1 MERVL
6 LKEDNY
12 LEGKIA
18 SSTSS
23 LPAVN
28 AILRRASRKRPWKP
42 EVPDNYCSRS
52 VLFSIPESVS
62 TTTAPTRGVRG
73 KRKAVCQNASNNLQ
87 FRAAEERSSAESMLT
102 AARQQDGK
110 RDGAC
115 IDGMHV
121 PERFTV
127 YLILRENYI
136 NDVGKAKVEIRRLLP
151 TFCFSVFHMATP
163 SGSTIRPRSFLAWV

>member
-1 MERVL
+1 VFPSRKLVNMERVL
-6 LKEDNY
+6 LQEDNY

-23 LPAVN
+23 SPAVN
-28 AILRRASRKRPWKP
+28 AILRRASRKLPWKP

-52 VLFSIPESVS
+52 VLLPITESVS
-62 TTTAPTRGVRG
+62 TTTAPTRRVRG
-73 KRKAVCQNASNNLQ
+73 NRNLVCQSASNNLK

-115 IDGMHV
+115 IDGMQV
-121 PERFTV
+121 PERFPA

-136 NDVGKAKVEIRRLLP
+136 NDVGRKHHLRAR
-151 TFCFSVFHMATP
+151 T
-163 SGSTIRPRSFLAWV
+163 G